1 MDLGSGATIL
11 VLIYVAVVIAVIA
24 LPIWVIREMRRRGDQ
39 LDRIERRLDAIDRRD
54 GGETRPD

>member
-1 MDLGSGATIL
+1 MDLGSGATTL